1 MQKLIG
7 SEALRH
13 LRVVDLSQVR
23 AGPTC
28 VKQFADF
35 GADVIKVE
43 PPASVPR
50 GELYVGARDGADMQ
64 NLHRNKRSI
73 TVNLKSA
80 RAREVLLP
88 LIRTAD
94 VVVENFRPDVKHRL
108 GLDYETLR
116 EVNPRIVLVSIS
128 GFGQDGPYR
137 TRPGFDQVIQ
147 GMCGLMST
155 TGAPDGTPMR
165 AGAAVIDVSAGL
177 YAALGAMTALLEREQ
192 SGKGQWVQLSLL
204 HAGIGLMDFQAARY
218 LADGTVAGRVG
229 NDHPTSMPTSAYPTS
244 DGFLNVGA
252 GGDDMWRR
260 LCHAL
265 DQPGLA
271 DNADFRTDPDRV
283 RNRDRL
289 NQLLGALFQS
299 RTTQDW
305 VERLSAADVPCG
317 PIYTMDQVFA
327 DPQVRHARIAAPVT
341 HPRRGQMH
349 VVDQVIQ
356 LARTPARI
364 VSTFEDKGASNDDVL
379 GELGLS
385 AATIAELRTQQVI

>member
-1 MQKLIG
+1 MQKIMG
-7 SEALRH
+7 SEALSRF
-13 LRVVDLSQVR
+13 RVIDLSQVR

-50 GELYVGARDGADMQ
+50 GELYVGARDDADMQ

-73 TVNLKSA
+73 TVNLKSS
-80 RAREVLLP
+80 RAREVLFP

-94 VVVENFRPDVKHRL
+94 VVVENFRPEVKHRL
-108 GLDYETLR
+108 GLDYDTLR
-116 EVNPRIVLVSIS
+116 QVNPRVVLVSIS

-137 TRPGFDQVIQ
+137 ERPGFDQVIQ

-155 TGAPDGTPMR
+155 TGAPDGSPMR
-165 AGAAVIDVSAGL
+165 AGAAVVDVSAGL
-177 YAALGAMTALLEREQ
+177 YAALGAMTALLERER
-192 SGKGQWVQLSLL
+192 SGQGQWVQLSLL

-218 LADGTVAGRVG
+218 LVNGTVAGRVG

-252 GGDDMWRR
+252 GGDAMWRR

-265 DQPGLA
+265 GQPLLA
-271 DNADFRTDPDRV
+271 DSPDFLSDPDRV
-283 RNRDRL
+283 RNRVQL
-289 NQLLGALFQS
+289 NQRLGELF
-299 RTTQDW
+299 RTGTTEEW
-305 VERLSAADVPCG
+305 FARLSEADVPCG

-327 DPQVRHARIAAPVT
+327 DPQVRHSRIAAQLT
-341 HPRRGQMH
+341 HPRRGEIR
-349 VVDQVIQ
+349 VVDQVVQ
-356 LARTPARI
+356 LTRTPARI
-364 VSTFEDKGASNDDVL
+364 VNTLEDKGGSNDEVL
-379 GELGLS
+379 HELGLS
-385 AATIAELRTQQVI
+385 GETIDELRAQQVI